1 MIASAASVG
10 IRLEGVTK
18 VFDANTVIDNIDLTI
33 KPGSLTTLLGPSGCG
48 KTTILRLI
56 AGLETATAGHI
67 WIGDQDVT
75 DLSAS
80 HRDVAMV
87 FQSYALFPHM
97 TVGEN
102 VGYGLK
108 VQKVPKAEREKR
120 VAKALADVGLAGFEE
135 RYIDQ
140 MSGGQQQRVA
150 VARALI
156 LEPKVMLF
164 DEPLSNL
171 DTKLRRSMREDIR
184 QLQQKTG
191 ITSVYVTHDQSEAL
205 AVSDEVV
212 VMDAGLIAQ
221 IGSPEDLYRR
231 PSSAFV
237 ATFMGEANILEAD
250 VSRQGQSLVVV
261 IDGARLELDDTR
273 AGLPEGKA
281 RVAVR
286 PESIRLVPEGAA
298 PGPSGTVKAC
308 SYVGAATEYEID
320 CDGGEVFAVVPAGA
334 PVFGPGRRVAL
345 AIDSTGVA
353 VFAEFDA
360 GNIPAGE
367 KKPILA

>member
-1 MIASAASVG
+1 MTANTASCR
-10 IRLEGVTK
+10 ITLEGVTK
-18 VFDANTVIDNIDLTI
+18 AFDGNVVIDAIDLDI
-33 KPGSLTTLLGPSGCG
+33 KAGSLTTLLGPSGCG

-56 AGLETATAGHI
+56 AGLEMANAGRI
-67 WIGDQDVT
+67 RIGEQDVT
-75 DLSAS
+75 AQSAS

-97 TVGEN
+97 TVEEN

-108 VQKVPKAEREKR
+108 VQKVAPAERRER
-120 VAKALADVGLAGFEE
+120 VRAALADVGLAGFGE

-184 QLQQKTG
+184 RLQQGTG

-212 VMDAGLIAQ
+212 VMSAGKIAQ
-221 IGSPEDLYRR
+221 IGTPEELYRR
-231 PSSAFV
+231 PTSTFV
-237 ATFMGEANILEAD
+237 ATFMGDANILKGMA
-250 VSRQGQSLVVV
+250 VSGGGAFSVE
-261 IDGARLELDDTR
+261 IDGYRLAL
-273 AGLPEGKA
+273 AGVRPGVSA
-281 RVAVR
+281 GPVSIAVR
-286 PESIRLVPEGAA
+286 PESMRLLR
-298 PGPSGTVKAC
+298 PGTGDGLPAEVRSWA
-308 SYVGAATEYEID
+308 YVGSSNEYMVDHRGEEMFVVTPA
-320 CDGGEVFAVVPAGA
+320 GSEVFRPGEAVKV
-334 PVFGPGRRVAL
+334 
-345 AIDSTGVA
+345 AIDPFGVA
-353 VFAEFDA
+353 V
-360 GNIPAGE
+360 I
-367 KKPILA
+367 

>member
-1 MIASAASVG
+1 MSERKESVG

-18 VFDANTVIDNIDLTI
+18 IFDDNVVLDAIDLAI

-56 AGLETATAGHI
+56 AGLEMANGGRI
-67 WIGDQDVT
+67 LMGEDDVT
-75 DLSAS
+75 ALSAS

-108 VQKVPKAEREKR
+108 VQKVPPKERGER
-120 VAKALADVGLAGFEE
+120 VEKALAEVGLAGFSG
-135 RYIDQ
+135 RFIDQ
-140 MSGGQQQRVA
+140 LSGGQQQRVA

-184 QLQQKTG
+184 RLQQRTG

-212 VMDAGLIAQ
+212 VMSAGRIAQ
-221 IGSPEDLYRR
+221 IGQPEDLYRR
-231 PSSAFV
+231 PDSAFV
-237 ATFMGEANILEAD
+237 ATFMGDANIMRAR
-250 VSRQGQSLVVV
+250 VSSSGGTVRVVLG
-261 IDGARLELDDTR
+261 GAELTLSDSR
-273 AGLPEGKA
+273 KGLPQGEGK
-281 RVAVR
+281 VAIR
-286 PESIRLVPEGAA
+286 PESIRLIPVSETDV
-298 PGPSGTVKAC
+298 GPRGTVIATA
-308 SYVGAATEYEID
+308 YVGFATEYMIA
-320 CDGGEVFAVVPAGA
+320 CDGTEVFAVVPAGA
-334 PVFGPGRRVAL
+334 AIHAPGSEVRLVVDPVGVAL
-345 AIDSTGVA
+345 FTQDGET
-353 VFAEFDA
+353 AETA
-360 GNIPAGE
+360 
-367 KKPILA
+367 